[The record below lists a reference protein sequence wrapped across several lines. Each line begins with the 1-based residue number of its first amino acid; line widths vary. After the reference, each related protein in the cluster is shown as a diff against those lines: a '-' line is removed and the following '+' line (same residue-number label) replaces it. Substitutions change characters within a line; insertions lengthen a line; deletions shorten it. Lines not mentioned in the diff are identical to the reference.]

1 MKSDDYHIIKIQ
13 FYASKYLLNKWHEES
28 ETKNVASPKQ
38 HRDRADGIVK
48 FFWEFFE
55 KVTGISQRDWSHKYF
70 ICTKECALEY
80 LQEEHDI
87 YILMFTSGV
96 YTYLIPKKD
105 NDDLYKWCI
114 ANITNP
120 FEIGKR
126 SHMPNYG
133 TNYDRRS
140 WRDSSM
146 TYDEFIE
153 KYNAKNERVSE

>member
-13 FYASKYLLNKWHEES
+13 FYASKYLLKKWHKAN
-28 ETKNVASPKQ
+28 ETENVASPKQ
-38 HRDRADGIVK
+38 HRDYADGIVK

-80 LQEEHDI
+80 LQEEHGI
-87 YILMFTSGV
+87 FILLFSSGV

-105 NDDLYKWCI
+105 NDDLYDWCI

-120 FEIGKR
+120 FKIGKR
-126 SHMPNYG
+126 SFMPNYG
-133 TNYDRRS
+133 NNYDKYS
-140 WRDSSM
+140 WRKSSM
-146 TYDEFIE
+146 SYDEFIE
-153 KYNAKNERVSE
+153 KYNAKDERVSE